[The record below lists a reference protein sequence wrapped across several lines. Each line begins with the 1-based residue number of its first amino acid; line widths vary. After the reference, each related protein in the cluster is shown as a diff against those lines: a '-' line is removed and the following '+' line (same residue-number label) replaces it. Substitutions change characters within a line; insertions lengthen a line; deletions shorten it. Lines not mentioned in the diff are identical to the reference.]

1 MITARNLYKFYFCQF
16 LVCMP
21 LILMKLFLIFF
32 ILLCNLVN
40 SKLSLLTIKEVMN
53 DLNVLNTKHF
63 EIQSSIIN
71 PIFGY
76 LLESTGTL
84 SNIRFFGPGMQIIKE
99 NNSRDYSKD
108 SSDNSIVRLTLE
120 TFPSPAGTLCHIRN
134 LPNNFGFKF
143 QADRAVGI
151 EFLADCFVKMLDSK
165 ANTNYKDENECE
177 EFRKVRNILFSL
189 DDEHIFVEIDSKMI
203 KLMII
208 HSFIINALDNKT
220 SLEKYLKIIIENTKD
235 THIDVYE
242 VGCNITDEVI
252 KIQQKF
258 RNFPYSEFNQP
269 SSNASV
275 PIYNRKTDKFNFEKK
290 YSDCADI
297 LLLNICNCLFYDSE
311 NCCYSIK
318 SLNPNSDLAKFY
330 KKHSELF
337 TVTDAIR
344 QDWSKVIQGLDDFEI
359 VNDDEHKTHLIVYL
373 KENRNE
379 LKSGIIN
386 MMNVLIKICN
396 VDHKAFWKGFDG
408 KDIEEKIIQL
418 FELISPK
425 FEKQTLRLKAYP
437 FSFTKFRSKRRTDF
451 IGNFKLKFT
460 LFSKDLITMLVIQDL
475 AHANMK
481 FIKNTRNREN
491 NAKNQTINSNLEKL
505 PTVIFKNF
513 ISIAQQNSNTVG
525 KLDLFSKLYLSGYM
539 ETNEQKKAKLI
550 AICREILYH
559 QIANKNQCKNTNE
572 KINEQALK
580 KIISTIIDTI
590 CLESDNATR
599 TFFGPFLFNYDGLNN
614 DMIVENWIMSFGIEE
629 IDIYKLWEEKILNL
643 KFKSLSLEL
652 YSIPLAKIPPLFNTL
667 RKCKELKSLRVLGLN
682 IENQDLFAKEL
693 KELKNLTKLNLS
705 YNYFGTWDKSFC
717 PILDALEH
725 IGNLKS
731 LDLSENYLDVV
742 NTEFIGKMFQKLPNL
757 TCLNLSCNQFSN
769 NGIYKLSK
777 GLKILKKLTSLNLSK
792 NVIGSEGIKLI
803 SNVILEMPLLTSLN
817 LSFNC
822 FGIEGAELILNTLE
836 KTKSI
841 VNLNLAF
848 TLMTVEEENTIW
860 LKRFKIS
867 SLINFKI

>member
-1 MITARNLYKFYFCQF
+1 
-16 LVCMP
+16 
-21 LILMKLFLIFF
+21 
-32 ILLCNLVN
+32 
-40 SKLSLLTIKEVMN
+40 MN

-143 QADRAVGI
+143 QADRDIGI

-189 DDEHIFVEIDSKMI
+189 DDEHVFVEIDSKMI

-235 THIDVYE
+235 THIDIYE

-344 QDWSKVIQGLDDFEI
+344 QDWSKVIQGLDDFEV

-425 FEKQTLRLKAYP
+425 FEKQTLSLKAYP

-451 IGNFKLKFT
+451 IGNF
-460 LFSKDLITMLVIQDL
+460 DLIFKQSNGCVISL
-475 AHANMK
+475 MVNVSPHHSEMK
-481 FIKNTRNREN
+481 FINYLGKTTSDFLYIDPIS
-491 NAKNQTINSNLEKL
+491 AFDFAPIA
-505 PTVIFKNF
+505 IFKNYF
-513 ISIAQQNSNTVG
+513 EISHNTPKTNHNVSIFN
-525 KLDLFSKLYLSGYM
+525 KIYFSG
-539 ETNEQKKAKLI
+539 NI
-550 AICREILYH
+550 D
-559 QIANKNQCKNTNE
+559 TNE
-572 KINEQALK
+572 KKKVVLINICNSIVKYETYMNAMNRFQEAEAIEIKLK
-580 KIISTIIDTI
+580 ILKETMDCILSTIN
-590 CLESDNATR
+590 LEDDAMKST
-599 TFFGPFLFNYDGLNN
+599 FGPFLFYNN
-614 DMIVENWIMSFGIEE
+614 QLDKELMLRYWIFSFSLIRS
-629 IDIYKLWEEKILNL
+629 DVHKLWENVIINLNFDSLNL
-643 KFKSLSLEL
+643 EVFDIPRHSALTVFKTLKMCKNLKRLRLWGIISENRDLIAEGLMELTDLVELDLSCNC
-652 YSIPLAKIPPLFNTL
+652 AG
-667 RKCKELKSLRVLGLN
+667 LGSEEPNEIIKAL
-682 IENQDLFAKEL
+682 QP
-693 KELKNLTKLNLS
+693 LTKL
-705 YNYFGTWDKSFC
+705 T
-717 PILDALEH
+717 I
-725 IGNLKS
+725 
-731 LDLSENYLDVV
+731 LDLSFNSLSTVNIQILAENIKNFKNL
-742 NTEFIGKMFQKLPNL
+742 KMLGISKINMKVSDAKVIADALLETPNL
-757 TCLNLSCNQFSN
+757 EILNISHNYI
-769 NGIYKLSK
+769 GI
-777 GLKILKKLTSLNLSK
+777 
-792 NVIGSEGIKLI
+792 EGIK
-803 SNVILEMPLLTSLN
+803 VILDTMKKLKNIKAINMNFS
-817 LSFNC
+817 SFD
-822 FGIEGAELILNTLE
+822 TLE
-836 KTKSI
+836 MKNILEAK
-841 VNLNLAF
+841 
-848 TLMTVEEENTIW
+848 EEFE
-860 LKRFKIS
+860 
-867 SLINFKI
+867 SLIKFKN